1 MQSGKVL
8 SLLSHSAENAR
19 VCLCVFQCDK
29 NVEKHL
35 KEVEWLE
42 SCGQDVCQISC
53 CVFLV
58 LSSSAQG
65 PLMLRLY
72 VFACVKENC
81 ICVTH
86 EMATIYL
93 FMHFKCVF
101 PPSCCKLFV
110 GLCLVCVCVCNLQPQ
125 CQRTWPCWVACGK
138 PPSCAAPSPISFFL
152 AFIHLLHQIPC
163 RPEHTFT
170 PAHFHNHLQ
179 RLLYYQE
186 QLCHGLSKQN
196 RSDIR
201 HVHLSKVVCC
211 HGNEL
216 HSSRQRMKFVYS
228 CFAKSTGN
236 V

>member
-101 PPSCCKLFV
+101 FPPSCCKLFV
-110 GLCLVCVCVCNLQPQ
+110 GLCFVCVCVQP
-125 CQRTWPCWVACGK
+125 TTTV
-138 PPSCAAPSPISFFL
+138 
-152 AFIHLLHQIPC
+152 
-163 RPEHTFT
+163 
-170 PAHFHNHLQ
+170 PAHMTLLSGVWKAPKLCSTLTHQFFFGLYSSSSSDPMQTWTHFHT
-179 RLLYYQE
+179 
-186 QLCHGLSKQN
+186 CTLSQSPAKAIVLP
-196 RSDIR
+196 RTIM
-201 HVHLSKVVCC
+201 
-211 HGNEL
+211 
-216 HSSRQRMKFVYS
+216 SRFE
-228 CFAKSTGN
+228 
-236 V
+236 

>member
-8 SLLSHSAENAR
+8 SLLAHSAENAR

-101 PPSCCKLFV
+101 SPPRVVSSLLASV
-110 GLCLVCVCVCNLQPQ
+110 LCVCVQP
-125 CQRTWPCWVACGK
+125 TTTV
-138 PPSCAAPSPISFFL
+138 
-152 AFIHLLHQIPC
+152 
-163 RPEHTFT
+163 
-170 PAHFHNHLQ
+170 PAHMTLLSGVWKAPKLCSTLTHQVFFGLYSSSSSDPMQTWTHFHI
-179 RLLYYQE
+179 
-186 QLCHGLSKQN
+186 CTLS
-196 RSDIR
+196 
-201 HVHLSKVVCC
+201 
-211 HGNEL
+211 
-216 HSSRQRMKFVYS
+216 HSP
-228 CFAKSTGN
+228 AKAIVLPRTIMSWFE
-236 V
+236 

>member
-93 FMHFKCVF
+93 FMHFKCV
-101 PPSCCKLFV
+101 PPP
-110 GLCLVCVCVCNLQPQ
+110 LVL
-125 CQRTWPCWVACGK
+125 
-138 PPSCAAPSPISFFL
+138 
-152 AFIHLLHQIPC
+152 
-163 RPEHTFT
+163 
-170 PAHFHNHLQ
+170 
-179 RLLYYQE
+179 
-186 QLCHGLSKQN
+186 
-196 RSDIR
+196 
-201 HVHLSKVVCC
+201 
-211 HGNEL
+211 
-216 HSSRQRMKFVYS
+216 
-228 CFAKSTGN
+228 
-236 V
+236 

>member
-110 GLCLVCVCVCNLQPQ
+110 GLCFVCVCVQP
-125 CQRTWPCWVACGK
+125 TTTVPAHMTLLSGVWK
-138 PPSCAAPSPISFFL
+138 APKLCSTLTHQFFL

-170 PAHFHNHLQ
+170 PAHFHTHLQ

>member
-101 PPSCCKLFV
+101 SPPSCCKLFV
-110 GLCLVCVCVCNLQPQ
+110 GLCFVCVCATYNHSASAHDLAEWRVESPQ
-125 CQRTWPCWVACGK
+125 AVQHPH
-138 PPSCAAPSPISFFL
+138 PSVFFGL
-152 AFIHLLHQIPC
+152 YSSSSSDPC
-163 RPEHTFT
+163 RHEHTFT
-170 PAHFHNHLQ
+170 PAHFHTHLQ

-186 QLCHGLSKQN
+186 QLCHRLSKQN
-196 RSDIR
+196 RRDIR

>member
-101 PPSCCKLFV
+101 SPPRVVSSLLASV
-110 GLCLVCVCVCNLQPQ
+110 LCVCVQP
-125 CQRTWPCWVACGK
+125 TTTV
-138 PPSCAAPSPISFFL
+138 
-152 AFIHLLHQIPC
+152 
-163 RPEHTFT
+163 
-170 PAHFHNHLQ
+170 PAHMTLLSGVWKAPKLCSTLTHQFFFGLYSSSSSDPMQTWTHFHT
-179 RLLYYQE
+179 
-186 QLCHGLSKQN
+186 CTLS
-196 RSDIR
+196 
-201 HVHLSKVVCC
+201 
-211 HGNEL
+211 
-216 HSSRQRMKFVYS
+216 HSPAKAIVLPRTIMSRFE
-228 CFAKSTGN
+228 
-236 V
+236 

>member
-101 PPSCCKLFV
+101 SPPRVVSSLLASV
-110 GLCLVCVCVCNLQPQ
+110 LCVCVQP
-125 CQRTWPCWVACGK
+125 TTTVPAHMTLLSGVWK
-138 PPSCAAPSPISFFL
+138 APKLCSTLTHQFFL
-152 AFIHLLHQIPC
+152 GLYSSSSSDPMQ
-163 RPEHTFT
+163 TWT
-170 PAHFHNHLQ
+170 HFHT
-179 RLLYYQE
+179 
-186 QLCHGLSKQN
+186 CTLS
-196 RSDIR
+196 
-201 HVHLSKVVCC
+201 
-211 HGNEL
+211 
-216 HSSRQRMKFVYS
+216 HSPAKAIVLPRTIMSRFE
-228 CFAKSTGN
+228 
-236 V
+236 